1 MTAPTPPTV
10 PTKPPRKKAGVPKT
24 VWDLLFTLI
33 IPIAILSPNILGSG
47 ISISEQVFGGGVTGN
62 VRAYLL
68 AALIPVVYVLADLAI
83 NRTVSGI
90 ALLGGVVALVRGAL
104 AFWYVDGG
112 PLFALKDSVPS
123 LLFGLLALGSLL
135 TKTPIFRVV
144 LDASTLTESPEN
156 RAATQRALHDPQV
169 DGAVRSA
176 TVSYGLVELV
186 SSVINYF
193 VNLYLVVGK
202 FGSDS
207 FNAQVA
213 QANAVMRIPGLVLS
227 LIGVGV
233 GIWLIQLAVKKRYGK
248 EADIFSPEKLARLQ
262 EAAAE

>member
-1 MTAPTPPTV
+1 MTV
-10 PTKPPRKKAGVPKT
+10 PSAPSKSPRKKTGIPKT

-47 ISISEQVFGGGVTGN
+47 ISVAEQVFGGGVAGN

-68 AALIPVVYVLADLAI
+68 AALVPVAYVLIDLAI
-83 NRTVSGI
+83 NRTVSGL
-90 ALLGGVVALVRGAL
+90 ALLGGTVALVRGAL
-104 AFWYVDGG
+104 AFWYVDGA
-112 PLFALKDSVPS
+112 LFALKDSVPS

-156 RAATQRALHDPQV
+156 RAATQKALHDNRV
-169 DGAVRSA
+169 NGAVRAAS
-176 TVSYGLVELV
+176 VSYGIVELI

-193 VNLYLVVGK
+193 VNLNTVVGK

-213 QANAVMRIPGLVLS
+213 QANAIMRVPGLVLS

-233 GIWLIQLAVKKRYGK
+233 GIWLIQMAVKKRYGR
-248 EADIFSPEKLARLQ
+248 EADIFAPEKLARLQ
-262 EAAAE
+262 EAEG